1 MCVRIHKE
9 LLIGVPEAYLR
20 RYQTSLE
27 FFRKRMNG
35 FYQLT
40 ILVKSS
46 IAPLYASTF
55 HTKIVL
61 KMLGNCQENKS
72 IIFEA
77 LNRLLH
83 DRIPLKFSK
92 QLFFNPVS
100 ANPTKWSNTLKQLKN
115 NWAVSLWH
123 LTGFSVSSCNH
134 LQVFSK
140 EVILKNFAIFP
151 LKHLWRNQFSSK
163 DAIYKIRIFFL
174 IFWKAEVCTY
184 KSKTFQVN
192 ARGLFRTLSNS
203 KDGEFCK
210 HR

>member
-1 MCVRIHKE
+1 MKKC
-9 LLIGVPEAYLR
+9 
-20 RYQTSLE
+20 
-27 FFRKRMNG
+27 
-35 FYQLT
+35 
-40 ILVKSS
+40 
-46 IAPLYASTF
+46 
-55 HTKIVL
+55 
-61 KMLGNCQENKS
+61 
-72 IIFEA
+72 
-77 LNRLLH
+77 NRLLTG
-83 DRIPLKFSK
+83 RIPLKFSK